1 MKNTILKKIFP
12 FFIAAVIL
20 QLGALAFILFRSNS
34 IKNDAEKSNR
44 IARFKCEMR
53 DPYNP
58 FKGRYVQ
65 LYLGESSKAFSDL
78 DIQSNEVRYIQRN
91 TPIVFC
97 ILKKDADGSFRITGL
112 RAEEP
117 DDSHLFVRARMHYWG
132 DMVSLEFPFIEYY
145 MQENYAREVDSLG
158 SAFYDLEPQI
168 EVYIDRHGNCIQ
180 KALYVNGSETIEDYI
195 KSLLSQRQ
203 I

>member
-1 MKNTILKKIFP
+1 MKNNIVKKIFP
-12 FFIAAVIL
+12 FFIAAIII
-20 QLGALAFILFRSNS
+20 QLGAIAFILFRSS
-34 IKNDAEKSNR
+34 TIKNDAEKSNR

-65 LYLGESSKAFSDL
+65 LNLGESFIDFDDL

-97 ILKKDADGSFRITGL
+97 LLKKSADGSFRITGL

-117 DDSHLFVRARMHYWG
+117 DDSYLFVRARMDYWG
-132 DMVSLEFPFIEYY
+132 NSASLEFPFTEYY
-145 MQENYAREVDSLG
+145 MQENYARKVDSLG
-158 SAFYDLEPQI
+158 SAFFDLDPQI
-168 EVYIDRHGNCIQ
+168 EVYIDSHGNCIQ
-180 KALYVNGSETIEDYI
+180 KALLVNGNQTIEDYI
-195 KSLLSQRQ
+195 KSLL
-203 I
+203 